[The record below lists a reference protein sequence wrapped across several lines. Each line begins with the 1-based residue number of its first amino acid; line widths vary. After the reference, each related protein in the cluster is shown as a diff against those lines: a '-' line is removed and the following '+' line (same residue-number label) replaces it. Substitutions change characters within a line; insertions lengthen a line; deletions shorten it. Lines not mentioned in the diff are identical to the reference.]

1 MNILS
6 FDLEDWYQLVHRRIT
21 GDLPPVRSSLV
32 RQMSVIT
39 DILAKT
45 NTKATF
51 FVLGTVAEQ
60 FPRLIQDLA
69 ACGHEI
75 ACHGYGHWRVD
86 HLTRPLFHEDTR
98 KAKDIIEQVL
108 QVPIYGYRAAEFSIQ
123 RNNLWALEVLAEL
136 GFEYDSSI
144 FPIRHSR
151 YGISDFAPQPGRYC
165 LPNGLKIVEVPLA
178 TLKTAGIRLPV
189 AGGGYF
195 RLFPLWFLKRSMS
208 AMDKQQAS
216 AVTYFHPYEF
226 DPHQLDIFQILREP
240 NFKARM
246 SGWRFNLRFNLCRA
260 GVADKLAALLWQYPF
275 TTCQEYL
282 AHARL

>member
-6 FDLEDWYQLVHRRIT
+6 FDLEDWYQLIHRRIT
-21 GDLPPVRSSLV
+21 GDLPPTRSSIV
-32 RQMSVIT
+32 RQMHVVT

-51 FVLGTVAEQ
+51 FVLGIVAQQ

-69 ACGHEI
+69 VCGHEI
-75 ACHGYGHWRVD
+75 ACHGYDHRRVD
-86 HLTRPLFHEDTR
+86 HLTRFVFHEDTR
-98 KAKDIIEQVL
+98 KAKDIIEQVV
-108 QVPIYGYRAAEFSIQ
+108 QMPIYGYRAAEFSIQ

-136 GFEYDSSI
+136 GFKYDSSI
-144 FPIRHSR
+144 FPIRHRR
-151 YGISDFAPQPGRYC
+151 YGISDFDPRPGRYC

-178 TLKTAGIRLPV
+178 TLTMAGIRVPV

-195 RLFPLWFLKRSMS
+195 RLFPLWFLRRSMS

-216 AVTYFHPYEF
+216 PVTYFHPYEF
-226 DPHQLDIFQILREP
+226 DPHQLDVFEILREP
-240 NFKARM
+240 NFKARVY
-246 SGWRFNLRFNLCRA
+246 GWRYNMRFNIGRA
-260 GVADKLAALLWQYPF
+260 GVADKLAALLRLYPF

-282 AHARL
+282 AHAGL